1 MSTIKS
7 LKLSLGVLS
16 FLSLAALPAMAQEM
30 PEDFDEMD
38 ETEIIVSVPT
48 TPQFEVPV
56 LEINDGGGLTP
67 ISFEPGESIAPRPP
81 GGPEG
86 GGPGGPGGPGG
97 RGHCGPMGCLSGEN
111 ALTDEQRE
119 RMYQLKNKM
128 LDEMGPKMAQYSS
141 AKRHLRDV
149 LTQESIDSK
158 EADRLQKQIIAL
170 KTDMETM
177 KLSSKAEMA
186 QVLTGSQRKA
196 IRQA

>member
-1 MSTIKS
+1 M
-7 LKLSLGVLS
+7 
-16 FLSLAALPAMAQEM
+16 
-30 PEDFDEMD
+30 
-38 ETEIIVSVPT
+38 
-48 TPQFEVPV
+48 
-56 LEINDGGGLTP
+56 
-67 ISFEPGESIAPRPP
+67 
-81 GGPEG
+81 
-86 GGPGGPGGPGG
+86 
-97 RGHCGPMGCLSGEN
+97 
-111 ALTDEQRE
+111 TDEQRE

-196 IRQA
+196 IRQAMMKCDGPGRHMRSRHHHFRRH